1 MLKKVSEWS
10 EVSRDLNFRW
20 DFDWW
25 MLKLRSFVQADVTY
39 GFWLKNILS
48 SHGIQRKLLPL
59 LYTLQIYS
67 KNIIKT
73 GEVNNQTILACGT
86 QSEHDFHHTSYH
98 TSPKLKFL
106 SFLVISPDVFF
117 ITHQASNHTFTI
129 KENAPMNTQSPQPS
143 FLRHERLQCISAS
156 ILFQFHWP
164 APTERGSLSS
174 PRDSFMAFGYESFGG
189 TWVVIK
195 YWHLTLWWWLN
206 MS

>member
-1 MLKKVSEWS
+1 MASGSKTYCHLMAYKESFYLSSTLYKSIRRILS
-10 EVSRDLNFRW
+10 
-20 DFDWW
+20 
-25 MLKLRSFVQADVTY
+25 KLVKLTIKQ
-39 GFWLKNILS
+39 FWLAALNPSMIFTTRPTTPAQNWSFCHFWL
-48 SHGIQRKLLPL
+48 
-59 LYTLQIYS
+59 
-67 KNIIKT
+67 
-73 GEVNNQTILACGT
+73 
-86 QSEHDFHHTSYH
+86 FHQM
-98 TSPKLKFL
+98 
-106 SFLVISPDVFF
+106 SFSFF

-143 FLRHERLQCISAS
+143 FLRHERLQCISAF